1 MLIDHIS
8 MCIIVLPITVLLIL
22 ILALAIGSDFQME
35 LYNSYAVGTLIFLPF
50 IIYFLKDNYR
60 GKSIGK
66 RLMGYQVVNARTNE
80 NAGSLRCF
88 VRNLSIPLW
97 PLEVLISLFS
107 PIRRFGDLL
116 AGTKVI
122 LSEKEPMNSLWPE
135 IKQTR
140 FSWESLVILGIAL
153 AYGLL
158 LTRVI
163 FGPLPF

>member
-8 MCIIVLPITVLLIL
+8 MCIVMIPVVIVMMIILLATKGVEYHLEFFYSYTLGAIT
-22 ILALAIGSDFQME
+22 
-35 LYNSYAVGTLIFLPF
+35 FLPF